1 MKTKIS
7 ALILIAALAFPLISR
22 AQMPEDQGAK
32 TRLMWVPQY
41 LFNSGMRFE
50 VDRKLN
56 DDLWIVA
63 SPSIYYKDNPDNWLY
78 GNSNIYGRKGISA
91 EAWLKWYPEQQSRK
105 RNYIIAGGGYT
116 LSQRRRFAERWQ
128 GYMEDGLLFYRYDES
143 YWNTTTHAFALRV
156 AAGRHIYEGRN
167 FLIDAYLGLGIRF
180 ASTSRPSGFIYNDPQ
195 PSTLDQDYSGV
206 IGVAGLRLGL
216 QW

>member
-1 MKTKIS
+1 MRKKIMP
-7 ALILIAALAFPLISR
+7 LILLATCFFPFALQ
-22 AQMPEDQGAK
+22 AQLAEEEGVK

-50 VDRKLN
+50 VDKKLN
-56 DDLWIVA
+56 DNLWIVA
-63 SPSIYYKDNPDNWLY
+63 SPTIYYKDNPDNWLY

-91 EAWLKWYPEQQSRK
+91 EAWLKWYPEQQNQK
-105 RNYIIAGGGYT
+105 RNYIMAGGGYT
-116 LSQRRRFAERWQ
+116 LSQRKRFAERWQ

-156 AAGRHIYEGRN
+156 AAGRHIYEDRN
-167 FLIDAYLGLGIRF
+167 FLLDAYLGLGIRF
-180 ASTSRPSGFIYNDPQ
+180 ASTSRPLGFIYNDPQ
-195 PSTLDQDYSGV
+195 PTTLDQDYSGV
-206 IGVAGLRLGL
+206 IGVAGVRLGL